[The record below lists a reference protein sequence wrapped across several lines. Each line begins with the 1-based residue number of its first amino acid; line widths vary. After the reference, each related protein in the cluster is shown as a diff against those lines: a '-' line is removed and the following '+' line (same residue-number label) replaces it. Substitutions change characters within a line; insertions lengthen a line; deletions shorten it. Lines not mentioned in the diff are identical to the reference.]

1 MAKKLNKIIYFDKE
15 TINNLLEESN
25 QGSLERV
32 SGTSSNSKISGD
44 ISIGGNISLT
54 VPFFQRLGFL
64 FSSKLDASYIKQ
76 KAKSV
81 TVTSTEI
88 SEFEKLKKDIR
99 CIKNIQIK
107 DIENSSTFFRV
118 AGGYLKILKGGVEEV
133 DVKEFSTVMESY
145 EGYDTYKV
153 DSNRYIRF
161 NNTAFVSN
169 YRRNDLLTTRMTI
182 YCISVG
188 NFSVEEFDFLKQL
201 NKMETL
207 ITGIESDETLADTF
221 PLTDEKQD
229 ITEKKI
235 EITPEVSKIPSEK
248 NIELLDVLYASISQE
263 DSNE

>member
-1 MAKKLNKIIYFDKE
+1 
-15 TINNLLEESN
+15 
-25 QGSLERV
+25 
-32 SGTSSNSKISGD
+32 
-44 ISIGGNISLT
+44 
-54 VPFFQRLGFL
+54 
-64 FSSKLDASYIKQ
+64 
-76 KAKSV
+76 
-81 TVTSTEI
+81 
-88 SEFEKLKKDIR
+88 
-99 CIKNIQIK
+99 
-107 DIENSSTFFRV
+107 
-118 AGGYLKILKGGVEEV
+118 
-133 DVKEFSTVMESY
+133 MESY

-207 ITGIESDETLADTF
+207 ITGIERDETLADTF